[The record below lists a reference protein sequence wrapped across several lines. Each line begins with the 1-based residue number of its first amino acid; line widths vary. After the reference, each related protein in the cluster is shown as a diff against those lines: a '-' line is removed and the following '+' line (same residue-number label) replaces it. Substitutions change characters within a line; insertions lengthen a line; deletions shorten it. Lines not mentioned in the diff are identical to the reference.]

1 MVGYRDVVTSL
12 EVVLVMAGAPLA
24 IIVLVGLLTLGPHV
38 VRTRRSPPG
47 SKSNHPPV
55 LWTANPEEPRGGST
69 NHQIS
74 GAVPRGDHGD
84 W

>member
-1 MVGYRDVVTSL
+1 VTSL

-24 IIVLVGLLTLGPHV
+24 IMVLLGLLTLGLHV
-38 VRTRRSPPG
+38 ARTRRSCPDEK
-47 SKSNHPPV
+47 SKCSPV
-55 LWTANPEEPRGGST
+55 LWPVTPEELRGGST

-74 GAVPRGDHGD
+74 GAVRRGDRGD